1 MQHNI
6 LRNFRGIVV
15 LEEDLNKSG
24 TSDFRD
30 PCNVNKSVAAEPR
43 WPAKWFKTRSSASV
57 VTEVNQRSFLGWV
70 LVQETDATS
79 TRKGRVTHSLSDSF
93 TNTIFKALLDV

>member
-30 PCNVNKSVAAEPR
+30 PCNVNKPVAAEPR
-43 WPAKWFKTRSSASV
+43 WPAKWCKTRSSASAA
-57 VTEVNQRSFLGWV
+57 TEVNQPSFLDWV

-79 TRKGRVTHSLSDSF
+79 TRKGRITHPLTDSF
-93 TNTIFKALLDV
+93 TNTNYEALLDV